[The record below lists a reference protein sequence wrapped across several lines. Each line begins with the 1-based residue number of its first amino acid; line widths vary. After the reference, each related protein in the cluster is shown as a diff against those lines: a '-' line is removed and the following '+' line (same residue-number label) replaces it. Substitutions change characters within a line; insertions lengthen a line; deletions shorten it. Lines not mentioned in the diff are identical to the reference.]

1 MGVAMIK
8 TGLYR
13 VDQLSSSAKIRG
25 FFGGTRRVSI
35 TLYEKL
41 HEMRTAEEWAEKI
54 VCSYCD
60 ARGIYK
66 RTYVCRLDPFVDMAI
81 DCVCRDFHARC
92 VLSMRAIDGRDA
104 RAACYV

>member
-1 MGVAMIK
+1 MSRMGVAMIK

-41 HEMRTAEEWAEKI
+41 GEGKKGEEWAEKI
-54 VCSYCD
+54 LFSYCD

-66 RTYVCRLDPFVDMAI
+66 RNHADRFHQFDDMAI
-81 DCVCRDFHARC
+81 DCPGREVPP
-92 VLSMRAIDGRDA
+92 SRALTVHHIGVSDGGP
-104 RAACYV
+104 